1 MQNIF
6 LTGGTDG
13 IGLSAA
19 KSLLAMKHRL
29 FVTYRNKKKLD
40 AVKHELKTF
49 YDNEKITFLKCD
61 LSEPSEID
69 ETVNAIS
76 NSKIKIHCLINNAG
90 TILFKKSFNSMGIE
104 KVFATNHLGPFY
116 LTNSFLEKNLM
127 HSGSRIINVG
137 SSAHQ
142 RAVLDFNDLDS
153 SNSRSWYERY

>member
-49 YDNEKITFLKCD
+49 YDNGKITFLKCD

-90 TILFKKSFNSMGIE
+90 TILFKKSKF
-104 KVFATNHLGPFY
+104 
-116 LTNSFLEKNLM
+116 
-127 HSGSRIINVG
+127 
-137 SSAHQ
+137 
-142 RAVLDFNDLDS
+142 
-153 SNSRSWYERY
+153 

>member
-49 YDNEKITFLKCD
+49 RCHKMF
-61 LSEPSEID
+61 
-69 ETVNAIS
+69 
-76 NSKIKIHCLINNAG
+76 
-90 TILFKKSFNSMGIE
+90 
-104 KVFATNHLGPFY
+104 
-116 LTNSFLEKNLM
+116 
-127 HSGSRIINVG
+127 
-137 SSAHQ
+137 
-142 RAVLDFNDLDS
+142 
-153 SNSRSWYERY
+153 

>member
-1 MQNIF
+1 MIGLNFFKGRFVQNIF

-49 YDNEKITFLKCD
+49 YDNKKITFLKCD

-69 ETVNAIS
+69 EIV
-76 NSKIKIHCLINNAG
+76 
-90 TILFKKSFNSMGIE
+90 
-104 KVFATNHLGPFY
+104 
-116 LTNSFLEKNLM
+116 
-127 HSGSRIINVG
+127 
-137 SSAHQ
+137 SSIDVPVRKQ
-142 RAVLDFNDLDS
+142 RDMQ
-153 SNSRSWYERY
+153 